1 MVVVV
6 VGDCAPRVVISSRFW
21 STRHGLDG
29 GNTSSSAVGDVGNI
43 LGCQRRVD
51 AEDAVSA

>member
-1 MVVVV
+1 MVVG
-6 VGDCAPRVVISSRFW
+6 GDCAPRVVRSSRFR

-29 GNTSSSAVGDVGNI
+29 GNTSSSAVGNVGNI
-43 LGCQRRVD
+43 LGCQRSVD